1 MLAINPTLIVRD
13 KPYTRE
19 ELMEALRLAISAELD
34 AISLYEQMARF
45 SPDENCKKIFLDVAK
60 EEKAH
65 VGEFTALLLSL
76 DSEQV
81 NELKSG
87 FQEVE
92 EKTGIKTAL
101 DGGVQNHFAIL
112 SSAFM
117 EGVARSRRLVN
128 LLTKTKVSAQSYR
141 VDLID
146 GENEVKVVRQEFKAI
161 PLITQKFLV
170 GLRELS
176 DGSYDPS
183 IAVRAGEM
191 LVKAEE
197 KQIVNSFMTGK
208 KMKLGTWEKS
218 EECIDELLKAMR
230 EVAKASAGPYA
241 VILSPERFSKLLQV
255 HERGGK
261 MVVEILKELFTGGI
275 IVTPAIE
282 EKVVVF
288 ANTPSVVDI
297 VVGQELE
304 IKELGPEGD
313 KIAFLAMEAIDLR
326 LKNPNAV
333 VVLE

>member
-1 MLAINPTLIVRD
+1 MLSINPTLVVRD
-13 KPYTRE
+13 KPYSRE

-45 SPDENCKKIFLDVAK
+45 SPDENCKKIFLDVAR

-65 VGEFTALLLSL
+65 VGEFTALLLNL
-76 DSEQV
+76 DAEQV
-81 NELKSG
+81 SELKGG
-87 FQEVE
+87 FKEVE

-101 DGGVQNHFAIL
+101 DGGAQGYLAVL

-117 EGVARSRRLVN
+117 EGVARCRKLMN
-128 LLTKTKVSAQSYR
+128 LIPKTKVSAQSYR
-141 VDLID
+141 VDVIEGD
-146 GENEVKVVRQEFKAI
+146 GEVKVVRQEFKAI

-176 DGSYDPS
+176 DGSFDPS

-191 LVKAEE
+191 LVRAEE
-197 KQIVNSFMTGK
+197 RQIINGFMAGK
-208 KMKLGTWEKS
+208 KMKLGDWEKS
-218 EECIDELLKAMR
+218 DECIEELLKAMR

-241 VILSPERFSKLLQV
+241 VILSPERFSKLLKV
-255 HERGGK
+255 HEKGGK
-261 MVVEILKELFTGGI
+261 MVVEILKEVFTGGI
-275 IVTPAIE
+275 IVTPVIE

-288 ANTPSVVDI
+288 ANTPSCADI
-297 VVGQELE
+297 VVGQDLE

-313 KIAFLAMEAIDLR
+313 KIAFIAMEAIDLR